1 MTFTLDLKLDA
12 VVGEVNAAAGR
23 AVAVAGE
30 HVLTEANRH
39 VPHDEGTLE
48 RSGSVSQSGHKA
60 AVSYDTPYAA
70 RQHEDLTYRHDGKG
84 QAKWLENTLTGESE
98 TTARIAQ
105 TAMRRELGT

>member
-1 MTFTLDLKLDA
+1 MSRLELNLDA
-12 VVGEVNAAAGR
+12 VLSEVNAAAGHGAR
-23 AVAVAGE
+23 EAGE
-30 HVLTEANRH
+30 FMLTEANKH

-48 RSGSVSQSGHKA
+48 RSGTVTQSGHTA

-84 QAKWLENTLTGESE
+84 QAKWLESALTAEGD
-98 TTARIAQ
+98 TAARVAQ